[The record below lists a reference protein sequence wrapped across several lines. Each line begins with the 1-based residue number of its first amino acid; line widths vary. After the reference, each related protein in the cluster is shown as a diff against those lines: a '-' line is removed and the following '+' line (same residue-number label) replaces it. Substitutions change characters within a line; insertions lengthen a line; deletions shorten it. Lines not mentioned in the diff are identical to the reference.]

1 MCALTRSTYYDTILA
16 VGNSHFMHLL
26 FQTRWEIPNQMNKNL
41 NEHSFVLQ
49 LADTPELYD
58 IIERDI
64 FIMI

>member
-1 MCALTRSTYYDTILA
+1 
-16 VGNSHFMHLL
+16 
-26 FQTRWEIPNQMNKNL
+26 MNKNL

-64 FIMI
+64 FIMIYTNKTSVIIGAVEDQGRLLICDYCFYDCS